1 MRSSI
6 RVVAVAVLGFFMLTA
21 AFAEDAAK
29 DAAKKGTDSTA
40 VDASTAGTTATTP
53 QPAPPAPAPQASKSS
68 SSARNENTPAAEIFL
83 GYSWVH
89 TNITGGLVIGPP
101 PASNGP
107 FNLHGGV
114 GSVTGNLNSW
124 FGLTGEVGGYNFT
137 DINPGTGATMWTWMF
152 GPKFTSHA
160 NKHWAPFVQPLFGAA
175 RIGGSR
181 TGFSTHSN
189 VFSTALGGGLD
200 LTGRR
205 FAWRMFQADYL
216 LTKFNDGVPPG
227 TGKNRQNG
235 VRLSSGVVFR
245 FGFPEA
251 YVPPPVTNKPP
262 VATCSATPTMV
273 IADSG
278 DSIVIN
284 VQASDP
290 DNDPLTYNWSTNG
303 GKIEGTGAEVRVNT
317 AGIAPG
323 SYAATVAVDDG
334 HSHTVNCT
342 TNFTVNP
349 KPNRPP
355 TMTCSADKSSVVNG
369 DPVQITAQASDP
381 DGDPLTYS
389 WTTTGGQINGSGQ
402 SVKLDTTTAQ
412 GAVTVKGHVDDGRG
426 GTADCQTSVDVRPRS
441 LSLRSVYFA
450 LNKPTVKQPD
460 AGLVE
465 SQKQTLQT
473 VAKDFNGYL
482 RVKPDARMLLEGHAD
497 SRGSSKFNLALSE
510 RRAAATRN
518 YLVSQGVPA
527 ANLDIKGHGKE
538 KNLTAVQVK
547 SLVDANPELS
557 AEERARMLKKQNMQ
571 KIVWASNRRVD
582 ITLEGTGQAS
592 VQEYPFNAVDS
603 LSLIGGREVPKKA
616 PAKKAP
622 AKKGKK
628 RGAAAGTG
636 ASTKKG
642 GTTKK

>member
-1 MRSSI
+1 MRFSM

-29 DAAKKGTDSTA
+29 KGTDSTA
-40 VDASTAGTTATTP
+40 VDASTAGTPATTP
-53 QPAPPAPAPQASKSS
+53 QAAPPAPAPQASKSS
-68 SSARNENTPAAEIFL
+68 STSRNENTPAAEIFL

-89 TNITGGLVIGPP
+89 TNINGGLKIGPP
-101 PASNGP
+101 PPTNSNGP

-137 DINPGTGATMWTWMF
+137 DINPGQGATMWTWMF
-152 GPKFTSHA
+152 GPKFTSHT

-175 RIGGSR
+175 RIGASR
-181 TGFSTHSN
+181 NGGFTTHSN
-189 VFSTALGGGLD
+189 VFATAFGGGLD
-200 LTGRR
+200 LTGKR
-205 FAWRMFQADYL
+205 FAWRLFQADYL
-216 LTKFNDGVPPG
+216 LTKFNDSN
-227 TGKNRQNG
+227 GKNRQSG
-235 VRLSSGVVFR
+235 ARLSSGVVFR
-245 FGFPEA
+245 FGFPA
-251 YVPPPVTNKPP
+251 PYVPPPVTNKPP

-278 DSIVIN
+278 DSIVVN

-290 DNDPLTYNWSTNG
+290 DNDPLTYTWSTNG
-303 GKIEGTGAEVRVNT
+303 GKVEGTGAEVRWNS
-317 AGIAPG
+317 AGVAPG
-323 SYAATVAVDDG
+323 SYTVTTAVDDG
-334 HSHTVNCT
+334 HGHTVNCT
-342 TNFTVNP
+342 TSITVNP

-369 DPVQITAQASDP
+369 DPVRITAQASDP

-389 WTTTGGQINGSGQ
+389 WTTSGGQITGSGP
-402 SVKLDTTTAQ
+402 SVQLDTTTAQ
-412 GAVTVKGHVDDGRG
+412 GAVTVSGHVDDGRG
-426 GTADCQTSVDVRPRS
+426 GTADCQTTVDVRPRS
-441 LSLRSVYFA
+441 LTLRSVYFA

-473 VAKDFNGYL
+473 VAKDFSSYL
-482 RVKPDARMLLEGHAD
+482 RVKPDARLLLDAHAD
-497 SRGSSKFNLALSE
+497 SRGSSKFNQALSE
-510 RRAAATRN
+510 RRAAAVRN
-518 YLVSQGVPA
+518 YLASQGVPA
-527 ANLDIKGHGKE
+527 SNVDTQAHGKE
-538 KNLTAVQVK
+538 KNLTAAQVK
-547 SLVDANPELS
+547 ALVDANPELS

-582 ITLEGTGQAS
+582 ITLQGTGQQS

-622 AKKGKK
+622 AKKGKRK
-628 RGAAAGTG
+628 SAATGTG
-636 ASTKKG
+636 TSTKKG
-642 GTTKK
+642 GTKKK